1 MRGFY
6 NIILIVLF
14 ILANVGI
21 MRSQNIQLDQSK
33 LLEQFI
39 GTWVGEFS
47 DGAKFTC
54 VNEKFSNGVFSKSE
68 IVKENKV
75 FDSIVQIYGYD
86 KKADKIIIAEL
97 KESTTLIELC
107 SLEFHSQNEGEIII
121 TNPENAPFNF
131 EFTFKNENQLVQK
144 AIQNGKVVNEIVLN
158 KKI

>member
-1 MRGFY
+1 
-6 NIILIVLF
+6 
-14 ILANVGI
+14 
-21 MRSQNIQLDQSK
+21 
-33 LLEQFI
+33 
-39 GTWVGEFS
+39 
-47 DGAKFTC
+47 

-144 AIQNGKVVNEIVLN
+144 AIHNGKVVNEIVLN
-158 KKI
+158 KKN

>member
-1 MRGFY
+1 MRGCF

-14 ILANVGI
+14 IFINVGF
-21 MRSQNIQLDQSK
+21 MRAQNSQLDQSK
-33 LLEQFI
+33 LLKQFI

-47 DGAKFTC
+47 DGTKFTC

-97 KESTTLIELC
+97 KESTKIIELC
-107 SLEFHSQNEGEIII
+107 SLEFHSPTEGKIII
-121 TNPENAPFNF
+121 TNPDKTPFGF